1 MYADTIKYA
10 KPSIKFLYLLI
21 VQVLVSTTCYSISI
35 SKVQILHILIFKL
48 IYID

>member
-21 VQVLVSTTCYSISI
+21 VQVLVSTTCFSI